1 MSTRGA
7 AAELLRKLVI
17 WGVLRVTRWPMPTR
31 ASLDMIP
38 SAGPWTADLAGSC
51 RSHSLASQRSITD
64 NQAENEVWMEATNGG
79 PKSLKTFLVIWVG
92 QLISIIGS
100 GLTGFG
106 LSVWIYSQTGEA
118 TPFALNALFYNLPRI
133 LLSPLAGSIAD
144 RYNRR
149 RIMVLTDTAA
159 ALTTLGAA
167 ALLYAGTLR
176 VWHIY
181 LITALSSSFS
191 SFQDPAYGASI
202 TMLVPKKDLA
212 RAGGIQQVGGAV
224 QSIVIP
230 LLAATLYATIGLRGI
245 ILIDFATYFFAI
257 GALLLVRIPQPAPT
271 TEMAR
276 EGETRSMWRDASFG
290 WRYLRAR
297 PGLFGLLWY
306 YAAVNFFL
314 NLSGVLSGPL
324 ILSFGTEV
332 ELGAV
337 QMAGG
342 AAMLI
347 GGLLIGTWGGP
358 KKRKIEGVILAIA
371 LSSLGYFL
379 AGLRASVPYV
389 AAGQFVILFFIPIS
403 AALSQAVW
411 QTKVPPDIQG
421 RVFAIRAMI
430 AWSIIPTANLVA
442 GPLADRIC
450 EPLMAEGGALADSW
464 VGILIGAGTGRG
476 IGLIFVISA
485 LFLFTLSAAVFT
497 NPRIRNLETD
507 IPDAIADELVTGE
520 PVLQA

>member
-1 MSTRGA
+1 M
-7 AAELLRKLVI
+7 
-17 WGVLRVTRWPMPTR
+17 
-31 ASLDMIP
+31 
-38 SAGPWTADLAGSC
+38 
-51 RSHSLASQRSITD
+51 
-64 NQAENEVWMEATNGG
+64 EVANGG
-79 PKSLKTFLVIWVG
+79 PKSLKTFLVIWTG

-149 RIMVLTDTAA
+149 RIMILTDTAA

-167 ALLYAGTLR
+167 GLLFAGTLR

-181 LITALSSSFS
+181 LITALSASFS

-245 ILIDFATYFFAI
+245 ILIDFGTYFFAV
-257 GALLLVRIPQPAPT
+257 GALLLVRIPQPERIMKDAA
-271 TEMAR
+271 EEER
-276 EGETRSMWRDASFG
+276 RSLWRDASFG

-332 ELGAV
+332 ELGVV

-342 AAMLI
+342 GAMLI

-389 AAGQFVILFFIPIS
+389 AAGEFVILFFIPIS

-421 RVFAIRAMI
+421 RVFSIRAMI
-430 AWSIIPTANLVA
+430 AWSIIPTANMVA

-450 EPLMAEGGALADSW
+450 EPLMVQGGALADSW
-464 VGILIGAGTGRG
+464 VAALIGTGTGRG
-476 IGLIFVISA
+476 IGLIFVISSI
-485 LFLFTLSAAVFT
+485 FLFGLSLMVLFY
-497 NPRIRNLETD
+497 PRIRNLETE
-507 IPDAIADELVTGE
+507 IPDAIVDELGPAV
-520 PVLQA
+520 PALQS